1 MSDTPS
7 YTAPFITEHLEA
19 FRASEPRKL
28 DRNVTG
34 GKIPRRLAEKF
45 PDADYAILPDE
56 TITHDEVVALVQ
68 GNHTTITVCAAIL
81 AWGDMRY
88 DNRNFLLKS
97 TGSWVNECEKIRD
110 GTYSRVE
117 AFAALKKLRD
127 GKDLKGLGCAYF
139 TKLIYFLQ
147 FSEKAKKPEGYI
159 MDQWASE
166 SINVLTG
173 KNIVKLDSS
182 WSTKWTSGDKGKP
195 KFSTSS
201 IASDK
206 NDASDYEAFCL
217 AMDKLAVD
225 AAIDPEKRLTR
236 PELDRGVMGGSKD
249 KKICWREYLLAYRKG
264 QCFLKFEHG

>member
-1 MSDTPS
+1 MTDTPDDIL
-7 YTAPFITEHLEA
+7 TFQTEHLEA

-34 GKIPRRLAEKF
+34 GKIPRTFAEKF
-45 PDADYAILPDE
+45 PDADFAILPDE

-81 AWGDMRY
+81 AWGGMRY
-88 DNRNFLLKS
+88 DNRDSLLKS

-110 GTYSRVE
+110 GTYSRAE
-117 AFAALKKLRD
+117 AFTALKKLRD
-127 GKDLKGLGCAYF
+127 RKDLKGLGCAFF

-147 FSEKAKKPEGYI
+147 FSEKAQKPAGYI

-166 SINVLTG
+166 SINVLIG
-173 KNIVKLDSS
+173 ENIVKLDSS
-182 WSTKWTSGDKGKP
+182 WSTKWTSGDNGKP

-201 IASDK
+201 IVSDK
-206 NDASDYEAFCL
+206 NDASNYEEFCS
-217 AMDKLAVD
+217 AMDQLSVH
-225 AAIDPEKRLTR
+225 AAAGPENPLTR
-236 PELDRGVMGGSKD
+236 PELDRGVMGGSED

-264 QCFLKFEHG
+264 QCSLNFEHG